1 MTQQQITQAI
11 RSYGSIHLQ
20 AAMFDMDGVLYDS
33 MKNHAT
39 SWHETMLHFGF
50 KHFPLKEA
58 YMHEGR
64 TGAGTINIVSQRER
78 GHDATPEEVA
88 EIYAYKAALFNQCPA
103 AEPMPGAYE
112 LLQKVKASG
121 VTPMIVTG
129 SGQKSLLGRL
139 NTHFPGIFRPELMV
153 TAFDVKKGKPNPEPY
168 LMGMQKFAH
177 YQSSQLSPESFASPA
192 SSLPAASP
200 VSHISPLSCENFIVI
215 ENAPLGVQA
224 AVAAGVFTIAVNT
237 GPLPDEALLSQGANL
252 LFPSMQSLCD
262 HWELLLSCISH

>member
-1 MTQQQITQAI
+1 MTNEQILQAL
-11 RSYGSIHLQ
+11 RAYGPIHLK
-20 AAMFDMDGVLYDS
+20 AVMFDMDGVLYDS
-33 MKNHAT
+33 MKNHAL

-50 KHFPLKEA
+50 KNFPLEEA

-88 EIYAYKAALFNQCPA
+88 EIYAYKAELFNRCPK
-103 AEPMPGAYE
+103 AEPMQGAYE

-121 VTPMIVTG
+121 ITPMIVTG
-129 SGQKSLLGRL
+129 SGQKTLLGRL
-139 NTHFPGIFRPELMV
+139 NTHFPDIFRPELMV
-153 TAFDVKKGKPNPEPY
+153 TAFDVKMGKPNPEPY
-168 LMGMQKFAH
+168 LMGMQKYAR
-177 YQSSQLSPESFASPA
+177 YQGGTFSPS
-192 SSLPAASP
+192 
-200 VSHISPLSCENFIVI
+200 NFIVV

-262 HWELLLSCISH
+262 HWEQLLPLFTQ